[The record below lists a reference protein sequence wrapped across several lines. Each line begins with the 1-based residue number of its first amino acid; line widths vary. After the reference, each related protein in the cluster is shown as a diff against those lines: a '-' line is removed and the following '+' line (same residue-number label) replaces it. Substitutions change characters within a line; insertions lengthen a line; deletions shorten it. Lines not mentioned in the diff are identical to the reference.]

1 MLFVDTIKN
10 IFKGEKEMSFLE
22 DINCQIKLD
31 NSSLHM

>member
-22 DINCQIKLD
+22 DMICQIKLE
-31 NSSLHM
+31 